1 MPKNRSLL
9 LPLFVTVT
17 DWAALVVPTAWVAK
31 ARLDGATVTVV
42 DLQKQEVIKSMDTL
56 KDAGFNPNCLVL
68 LPQWYNAAG
77 H

>member
-1 MPKNRSLL
+1 MS
-9 LPLFVTVT
+9 
-17 DWAALVVPTAWVAK
+17 
-31 ARLDGATVTVV
+31 DGSVTVV